1 MELQEVELFIAK
13 NGEVRMEV
21 RGVAGRKCLDLTR
34 ELEAALGD
42 EIINRELKPE
52 AHAEAS
58 ATDHES
64 EQEQAWEPS

>member
-21 RGVAGRKCLDLTR
+21 RGVAGKKCLDLTR
-34 ELEAALGD
+34 ELEAALGN
-42 EIINRELKPE
+42 EIIDRELKPE
-52 AHAEAS
+52 AYTEAS